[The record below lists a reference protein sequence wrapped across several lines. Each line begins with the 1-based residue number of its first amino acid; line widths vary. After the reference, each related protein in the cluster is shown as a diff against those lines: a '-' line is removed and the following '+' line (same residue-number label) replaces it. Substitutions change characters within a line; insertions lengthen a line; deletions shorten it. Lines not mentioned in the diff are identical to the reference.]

1 MPGVRRYTRPKTP
14 QLIRSS
20 TMIIDWISANVEN
33 IVKVGSVIETA
44 GVTLYQI
51 KTNLP
56 GSRAPQ
62 VRP

>member
-1 MPGVRRYTRPKTP
+1 
-14 QLIRSS
+14 
-20 TMIIDWISANVEN
+20 MIIDWISANVEN